1 MIIDFQEKTVKTPV
15 DGISPLDFAALQMLQ
30 PLWTSS
36 QVYSTWTPAPSCSRL
51 SLRHEKPKRTKHL
64 FLKSRYGPGLHVVIV
79 FLFNS
84 CFLGF
89 ACLCCKAVG
98 CLWVSGKKWLCLHKQ
113 SLTDGYRQMLTEHAA
128 QTRVLTVLV
137 NSNTALC
144 RWPQISAKF
153 SLVYNFVSPCSHV
166 ITLQFSYKNCW
177 KWAKT
182 YIFYVTFCK

>member
-1 MIIDFQEKTVKTPV
+1 
-15 DGISPLDFAALQMLQ
+15 MLQ

-51 SLRHEKPKRTKHL
+51 SQRHEKPKKQKQL
-64 FLKSRYGPGLHVVIV
+64 FLKSCYGSGLHVVIV

-113 SLTDGYRQMLTEHAA
+113 SLTDGYWQMLIEQAA

-144 RWPQISAKF
+144 RWPVFLPLFRCGRTEPVPWRGGSCHPRF
-153 SLVYNFVSPCSHV
+153 SGYPAH
-166 ITLQFSYKNCW
+166 
-177 KWAKT
+177 
-182 YIFYVTFCK
+182 